1 MVVDLEDKNR
11 TETPPPSY
19 DEALAITMQTS
30 ENTPQPTDGTT
41 SNFIPNYN

>member
-1 MVVDLEDKNR
+1 MVVDLDDKNR